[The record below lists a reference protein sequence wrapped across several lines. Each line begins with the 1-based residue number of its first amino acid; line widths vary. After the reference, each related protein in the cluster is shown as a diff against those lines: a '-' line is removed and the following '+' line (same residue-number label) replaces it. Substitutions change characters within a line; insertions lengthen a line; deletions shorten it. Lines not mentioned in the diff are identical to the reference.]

1 MYSPKDRYLWIREAL
16 SLNMVLEIPFAMRSS
31 GMYLPGIVFLTI
43 LFFFLLISDIHCF
56 LNKKS
61 ECH

>member
-31 GMYLPGIVFLTI
+31 GMYLPGIVFLTV
-43 LFFFLLISDIHCF
+43 LFFSAYFGHTLL
-56 LNKKS
+56 S
-61 ECH
+61 EQEK